1 MENFLN
7 IKKPVNFTREIH
19 LSKSR
24 NFSHMAEVK
33 AKIIYTE
40 LLKEDL
46 VVIRLVPE
54 NGMPKYRT
62 GQFLTIGLPVAA
74 EKKIVKRAYSIAS
87 HAENRDYFEFVI
99 RWVRKPLP
107 GRVTTELFYLS
118 VGDEVLLGDPTG
130 DDLIIEDKYPDGTPD
145 NRRVVCVGGGTGLA
159 PFIAFAHHFH
169 DTNDK
174 RQLVVLHGAS
184 YVDELSYKR
193 LLTDFEN
200 ESKERGLDKWN
211 FIYRSAISRP
221 KEFYNRSWN
230 GQTGRVE
237 SFFKENAKGV
247 SPLDELVGEKVTP
260 ENTRIYICGY
270 QGTIDGVMDYVS
282 SRGFVNRDN
291 PHEDGTF
298 EVKYESYG

>member
-1 MENFLN
+1 
-7 IKKPVNFTREIH
+7 
-19 LSKSR
+19 
-24 NFSHMAEVK
+24 MADTK

-46 VVIRLVPE
+46 VIIRIVPV

-74 EKKIVKRAYSIAS
+74 ENKIIKRAYSLVS
-87 HAENRDYFEFVI
+87 HAENRDYYEFVI

-130 DDLIIEDKYPDGTPD
+130 EDLIIEDKLRNGQPD

-159 PFIAFAHHFH
+159 PFIAFANHFH
-169 DTNDK
+169 ETNDK
-174 RQLVVLHGAS
+174 RQIVVLHGAS

-193 LLTDFEN
+193 LLTDLQN
-200 ESKERGLDKWN
+200 ESKERGSDKWN
-211 FIYRSAISRP
+211 FIYRAAISRP
-221 KEFYNRSWN
+221 KEYFNRSWI
-230 GQTGRVE
+230 GHTGRVE
-237 SFFKENAKGV
+237 SFFKANAQGV

-282 SRGFVNRDN
+282 DRGFVNRDN

>member
-1 MENFLN
+1 
-7 IKKPVNFTREIH
+7 
-19 LSKSR
+19 
-24 NFSHMAEVK
+24 MAEVK

-54 NGMPKYRT
+54 TGMPKYRT

-118 VGDEVLLGDPTG
+118 VGDEVLLGEPTG
-130 DDLIIEDKYPDGTPD
+130 EDLIIEDKNRDGTPD
-145 NRRVVCVGGGTGLA
+145 NRRVVCVGCGTGLA

-174 RQLVVLHGAS
+174 RQLVILHGAS

-200 ESKERGLDKWN
+200 ESKERGTNEWN
-211 FIYRSAISRP
+211 FLYRAAISRP

-230 GQTGRVE
+230 GQVGRVE

-282 SRGFVNRDN
+282 PRGFVNRDN

>member
-1 MENFLN
+1 
-7 IKKPVNFTREIH
+7 
-19 LSKSR
+19 
-24 NFSHMAEVK
+24 MADTK

-46 VVIRLVPE
+46 VIIRLVPI
-54 NGMPKYRT
+54 NGMPKYET

-74 EKKIVKRAYSIAS
+74 ENKIVKRAYSIAS

-130 DDLIIEDKYPDGTPD
+130 EDLLIEDKLPNGQPD

-221 KEFYNRSWN
+221 KEQYNRSWN
-230 GQTGRVE
+230 GHVGRVE
-237 SFFKENAKGV
+237 SFFKANAQGV

-270 QGTIDGVMDYVS
+270 QGTIDGVMGYVS
-282 SRGFVNRDN
+282 DRGFVNRDN

-298 EVKYESYG
+298 DVKYESYG

>member
-1 MENFLN
+1 MG
-7 IKKPVNFTREIH
+7 
-19 LSKSR
+19 
-24 NFSHMAEVK
+24 EVK

-54 NGMPKYRT
+54 NGMPKYKT

-200 ESKERGLDKWN
+200 ESKERGSDQWN
-211 FIYRSAISRP
+211 FLYRSAISRP
-221 KEFYNRSWN
+221 KEYYNRSWN

-291 PHEDGTF
+291 PHEDGSF
-298 EVKYESYG
+298 EVKYESY

>member
-1 MENFLN
+1 
-7 IKKPVNFTREIH
+7 
-19 LSKSR
+19 
-24 NFSHMAEVK
+24 MAEVK
-33 AKIIYTE
+33 ARIIYTE

-54 NGMPKYRT
+54 TGMPKYRT

-118 VGDEVLLGDPTG
+118 VGDEVLLGEPTG
-130 DDLIIEDKYPDGTPD
+130 EDLIIEDKNRDGTPD

-174 RQLVVLHGAS
+174 RQLVILHGAS

-200 ESKERGLDKWN
+200 ESKERGTNEWN
-211 FIYRSAISRP
+211 FLYRAAISRP

-230 GQTGRVE
+230 GQVGRVE

-282 SRGFVNRDN
+282 PRGFVNRDN

>member
-1 MENFLN
+1 
-7 IKKPVNFTREIH
+7 
-19 LSKSR
+19 
-24 NFSHMAEVK
+24 MADTK
-33 AKIIYTE
+33 ATIIYTE

-46 VVIRLVPE
+46 VIIRIVPV

-74 EKKIVKRAYSIAS
+74 ENKIIKRAYSLVS
-87 HAENRDYFEFVI
+87 HAENRDYYEFVI

-130 DDLIIEDKYPDGTPD
+130 EDLIIEDKLRNGQPD
-145 NRRVVCVGGGTGLA
+145 NRRIVCVGGGTGLA
-159 PFIAFAHHFH
+159 PFIAFANHFH
-169 DTNDK
+169 ETNDK
-174 RQLVVLHGAS
+174 RQVVVLHGAS

-193 LLTDFEN
+193 LLTDLQN
-200 ESKERGLDKWN
+200 ESKERGSDKWN
-211 FIYRSAISRP
+211 FIYRAAISRP
-221 KEFYNRSWN
+221 KEYFNRSWI
-230 GQTGRVE
+230 GHTGRVE
-237 SFFKENAKGV
+237 SFFKANAQGV

-282 SRGFVNRDN
+282 DRGFVNRDN

>member
-1 MENFLN
+1 MKL
-7 IKKPVNFTREIH
+7 
-19 LSKSR
+19 
-24 NFSHMAEVK
+24 SHMAEVK

-46 VVIRLVPE
+46 VVIRLVPVT
-54 NGMPKYRT
+54 GMPKYRT

-118 VGDEVLLGDPTG
+118 VGDEVLLGEPTG
-130 DDLIIEDKYPDGTPD
+130 EDLIIEDKYRDGAPD

-174 RQLVVLHGAS
+174 RQLVILHGAS

-200 ESKERGLDKWN
+200 ESKERGTDQWN
-211 FIYRSAISRP
+211 FLYRAAISRP

-230 GQTGRVE
+230 GQVGRVE

-282 SRGFVNRDN
+282 PRGFVNRDN

>member
-1 MENFLN
+1 
-7 IKKPVNFTREIH
+7 
-19 LSKSR
+19 
-24 NFSHMAEVK
+24 MAEVK

-54 NGMPKYRT
+54 TGMPKYKT

-118 VGDEVLLGDPTG
+118 VGDEVLLGEPTG
-130 DDLIIEDKYPDGTPD
+130 EDLIIEDKYRDGTPD

-169 DTNDK
+169 DTNDT
-174 RQLVVLHGAS
+174 RQLVILHGAS

-193 LLTDFEN
+193 LLTDYEN
-200 ESKERGLDKWN
+200 ESKERGTDKWN
-211 FIYRSAISRP
+211 FLYRAAISRP

-282 SRGFVNRDN
+282 PRGFVNRDN
-291 PHEDGTF
+291 PHDDGTF

>member
-1 MENFLN
+1 
-7 IKKPVNFTREIH
+7 
-19 LSKSR
+19 
-24 NFSHMAEVK
+24 MADTK
-33 AKIIYTE
+33 ARIIYTE

-46 VVIRLVPE
+46 VIIRLVPI
-54 NGMPKYRT
+54 NGMPKYET

-74 EKKIVKRAYSIAS
+74 ENKIVKRAYSIAS

-130 DDLIIEDKYPDGTPD
+130 EDLLIEDKLPNGRPD

-221 KEFYNRSWN
+221 KEQYNRSWN
-230 GQTGRVE
+230 GHVGRVE
-237 SFFKENAKGV
+237 SFFKANAQGV

-270 QGTIDGVMDYVS
+270 QGTIDGVMGYVS
-282 SRGFVNRDN
+282 DRGFVNRDN

>member
-1 MENFLN
+1 
-7 IKKPVNFTREIH
+7 
-19 LSKSR
+19 
-24 NFSHMAEVK
+24 MAEVK

-54 NGMPKYRT
+54 TGMPKYRT

-118 VGDEVLLGDPTG
+118 VGDEVLLGEPTG
-130 DDLIIEDKYPDGTPD
+130 EDLIIEDKNRDGTPD

-174 RQLVVLHGAS
+174 RQLVILHGAS

-200 ESKERGLDKWN
+200 ESKERGTDQWN
-211 FIYRSAISRP
+211 FLYRAAISRP

-230 GQTGRVE
+230 GQVGRVE

-282 SRGFVNRDN
+282 PRGFVNRDN

>member
-1 MENFLN
+1 
-7 IKKPVNFTREIH
+7 
-19 LSKSR
+19 
-24 NFSHMAEVK
+24 MADTK

-46 VVIRLVPE
+46 VVIRLVPIT
-54 NGMPKYRT
+54 GMPKYKT

-74 EKKIVKRAYSIAS
+74 ENKIVKRAYSIAS

-130 DDLIIEDKYPDGTPD
+130 DDLIIEDKYRNGEPD

-200 ESKERGLDKWN
+200 ESKERGTDEWN
-211 FIYRSAISRP
+211 FLYRAAISRP
-221 KEFYNRSWN
+221 KEQYNRSWN
-230 GQTGRVE
+230 GQVGRVE
-237 SFFKENAKGV
+237 SFFKANAQGV

-270 QGTIDGVMDYVS
+270 QGTIDGVMEYVAD
-282 SRGFVNRDN
+282 RGFVNRDN

>member
-1 MENFLN
+1 
-7 IKKPVNFTREIH
+7 
-19 LSKSR
+19 
-24 NFSHMAEVK
+24 MAETK

-46 VVIRLVPE
+46 VVIRLVPV
-54 NGMPKYRT
+54 NGMPKYST

-118 VGDEVLLGDPTG
+118 VGDEVLLGEPTG
-130 DDLIIEDKYPDGTPD
+130 EDLIIEDKYPDGTPD

-174 RQLVVLHGAS
+174 RQLVILHGAS

-200 ESKERGLDKWN
+200 ESKERGIDQWN

-221 KEFYNRSWN
+221 KEYYNRSWN

-237 SFFKENAKGV
+237 SFFKANAQGV

-282 SRGFVNRDN
+282 PRAFVNRDN
-291 PHEDGTF
+291 PHEDGSF

>member
-1 MENFLN
+1 
-7 IKKPVNFTREIH
+7 
-19 LSKSR
+19 
-24 NFSHMAEVK
+24 MAEVK
-33 AKIIYTE
+33 ARIIYTE

-54 NGMPKYRT
+54 TGMPKYRT

-118 VGDEVLLGDPTG
+118 VGDEVLLGEPTG
-130 DDLIIEDKYPDGTPD
+130 EDLIIEDKNRDGTPD

-174 RQLVVLHGAS
+174 RQLVILHGAS

-200 ESKERGLDKWN
+200 ESKERGTNEWN
-211 FIYRSAISRP
+211 FLYRAAISRP

-230 GQTGRVE
+230 GQVGRVE

-270 QGTIDGVMDYVS
+270 QGTIDGVMDYVDD
-282 SRGFVNRDN
+282 RGFVNRDN

>member
-1 MENFLN
+1 
-7 IKKPVNFTREIH
+7 
-19 LSKSR
+19 
-24 NFSHMAEVK
+24 MADTK

-46 VVIRLVPE
+46 VIIRIVPV

-74 EKKIVKRAYSIAS
+74 ENKIIKRAYSLVS
-87 HAENRDYFEFVI
+87 HAENRDYYEFVI

-130 DDLIIEDKYPDGTPD
+130 EDLIIEDKLRNGQPD
-145 NRRVVCVGGGTGLA
+145 NRRIVCVGGGTGLA
-159 PFIAFAHHFH
+159 PFIAFANHFH
-169 DTNDK
+169 ETNDK
-174 RQLVVLHGAS
+174 RQVVVLHGAS

-193 LLTDFEN
+193 LLTDLQN
-200 ESKERGLDKWN
+200 ESKERGSDKWN
-211 FIYRSAISRP
+211 FIYGAAISRP
-221 KEFYNRSWN
+221 KEHFNRSWT
-230 GQTGRVE
+230 GHTGRVE
-237 SFFKENAKGV
+237 SFFKANAQGV

-270 QGTIDGVMDYVS
+270 QGTIDGVMDYVDD
-282 SRGFVNRDN
+282 RGFVNRDN

>member
-1 MENFLN
+1 
-7 IKKPVNFTREIH
+7 
-19 LSKSR
+19 
-24 NFSHMAEVK
+24 MADTK
-33 AKIIYTE
+33 ATIIYTE

-46 VVIRLVPE
+46 VIIRIVPV

-74 EKKIVKRAYSIAS
+74 ENKIIKRAYSLVS
-87 HAENRDYFEFVI
+87 HAENRDYYEFVI

-130 DDLIIEDKYPDGTPD
+130 EDLIIEDKLRNGQPD
-145 NRRVVCVGGGTGLA
+145 NRRIVCVGGGTGLA
-159 PFIAFAHHFH
+159 PFIAFANHFH
-169 DTNDK
+169 ETNDK
-174 RQLVVLHGAS
+174 RQVVVLHGAS

-193 LLTDFEN
+193 LLTDLQN
-200 ESKERGLDKWN
+200 ESKERGSDKWN
-211 FIYRSAISRP
+211 FIYRAAISRP
-221 KEFYNRSWN
+221 KEYFNRSWT
-230 GQTGRVE
+230 GHTGRVE
-237 SFFKENAKGV
+237 SFFKANAQGV

-282 SRGFVNRDN
+282 DRGFVNRDN

>member
-1 MENFLN
+1 
-7 IKKPVNFTREIH
+7 
-19 LSKSR
+19 
-24 NFSHMAEVK
+24 MADTK

-46 VVIRLVPE
+46 VIIRIVPV

-74 EKKIVKRAYSIAS
+74 ENKIIKRAYSLVS
-87 HAENRDYFEFVI
+87 HAENRDYYEFVI

-130 DDLIIEDKYPDGTPD
+130 EDLIIEDKLRNGQPD
-145 NRRVVCVGGGTGLA
+145 NRRIVCVGGGTGLA
-159 PFIAFAHHFH
+159 PFIAFANHFH
-169 DTNDK
+169 ETNDK
-174 RQLVVLHGAS
+174 RQVVVLHGAS

-193 LLTDFEN
+193 LLTDLQN
-200 ESKERGLDKWN
+200 ESKEKGSDNWN
-211 FIYRSAISRP
+211 FIYGAAISRP
-221 KEFYNRSWN
+221 KEHFNRSWT
-230 GQTGRVE
+230 GHTGRVE
-237 SFFKENAKGV
+237 SFFKANAQGV

-282 SRGFVNRDN
+282 DRGFVNRDN

>member
-1 MENFLN
+1 
-7 IKKPVNFTREIH
+7 
-19 LSKSR
+19 
-24 NFSHMAEVK
+24 MAEVK

-54 NGMPKYRT
+54 NGMPKYKT

-130 DDLIIEDKYPDGTPD
+130 DDLIIEDKYPNGTPD

>member
-1 MENFLN
+1 
-7 IKKPVNFTREIH
+7 
-19 LSKSR
+19 
-24 NFSHMAEVK
+24 MAEVK
-33 AKIIYTE
+33 ARIIYTE

-54 NGMPKYRT
+54 TGMPKYRT

-118 VGDEVLLGDPTG
+118 VGDEVLLGEPTG
-130 DDLIIEDKYPDGTPD
+130 EDLIIEDKNRDGTPD

-174 RQLVVLHGAS
+174 RQLVILHGAS

-200 ESKERGLDKWN
+200 ESKDRGTNEWN
-211 FIYRSAISRP
+211 FLYRAAISRP

-230 GQTGRVE
+230 GQVGRVE

-282 SRGFVNRDN
+282 PRGFVNRDN

>member
-1 MENFLN
+1 
-7 IKKPVNFTREIH
+7 
-19 LSKSR
+19 
-24 NFSHMAEVK
+24 MADTK

-46 VVIRLVPE
+46 VIIRLVPI
-54 NGMPKYRT
+54 NGMPKYET

-74 EKKIVKRAYSIAS
+74 ENKIVKRAYSIAS

-130 DDLIIEDKYPDGTPD
+130 EDLLIEDKLPNGRPD

-200 ESKERGLDKWN
+200 ESKERGSDEWN

-221 KEFYNRSWN
+221 KEQYNRSWN
-230 GQTGRVE
+230 GHVGRVE
-237 SFFKENAKGV
+237 SFFKANAQGV

-270 QGTIDGVMDYVS
+270 QGTIDGVMGYVDD
-282 SRGFVNRDN
+282 RGFVNRDN

>member
-1 MENFLN
+1 
-7 IKKPVNFTREIH
+7 
-19 LSKSR
+19 
-24 NFSHMAEVK
+24 MAEMK
-33 AKIIYTE
+33 AKIIYKE

-46 VVIRLVPE
+46 VVLRILP
-54 NGMPKYRT
+54 NDGMPKYET

-99 RWVRKPLP
+99 RWVRRPLP
-107 GRVTTELFYLS
+107 GRVTTELFYLD
-118 VGDEVLLGDPTG
+118 VGDEVLLGYPTG
-130 DDLIIEDKYPDGTPD
+130 EDLIIEDKLSDGKPDT
-145 NRRVVCVGGGTGLA
+145 RRVICVGGGTGLA

-169 DTNDK
+169 DTDDK

-193 LLTDFEN
+193 LLTDYEN
-200 ESKERGLDKWN
+200 ESKERGTDKWN
-211 FIYRSAISRP
+211 FLYRTAISRP
-221 KEFYNRSWN
+221 KEYFNRSWN
-230 GQTGRVE
+230 GHTGRVE
-237 SFFKENAKGV
+237 SFFKENKEGI
-247 SPLDELVGEKVTP
+247 SPIDEIVGEKITP

-282 SRGFVNRDN
+282 PRGFVNRDN